1 MNKATSRRALLH
13 VGALSGVVAASGLVV
28 PALARDTKKTGAEE
42 TISPPEDLMREHA
55 VLDRILLVYEAGMR
69 RASQGEDIDPAVFEH
84 SAGIVRDFIHDYHEK
99 SEEEL
104 IFPRFKTA
112 GRMVE
117 LVNVLVVQHGA
128 GRKLTERILAA
139 APQTRNREPREAMGR
154 DIQAFIAMY
163 RPHAAREETDLFP
176 TLRQLVTSGRIRRHR
191 RRDGK
196 ARTPGVRRRRFRED
210 RQEGRRDRN
219 CDRHSRPRR
228 VHAEELMPGARH
240 SSGAVIFAID
250 EDARLESRAP
260 A

>member
-13 VGALSGVVAASGLVV
+13 GGALSGFVVASGLAL
-28 PALARDTKKTGAEE
+28 PALARETKKTGAAEA
-42 TISPPEDLMREHA
+42 ISPPEEQHA
-55 VLDRILLVYEAGMR
+55 ILDRILLVYEAGMR
-69 RASQGEDIDPAVFEH
+69 RAGQGEDIDPAVFEH

-117 LVNVLVVQHGA
+117 LVNVLVIQHAA

-139 APQTRNREPREAMGR
+139 APQARNREPREAMGR

-176 TLRQLVTSGRIRRHR
+176 TLRQLVTSDEYEGIADEMEKRERQAFGA
-191 RRDGK
+191 DGFEK
-196 ARTPGVRRRRFRED
+196 IAKKVAEIETVIGINDLDVFTPK
-210 RQEGRRDRN
+210 
-219 CDRHSRPRR
+219 S
-228 VHAEELMPGARH
+228 
-240 SSGAVIFAID
+240 
-250 EDARLESRAP
+250 
-260 A
+260 